1 MENMELILN
10 GEALSE
16 MIRQEIAGC
25 VRENIAVDKEF
36 YPAILEEI
44 KKSVTDLWNEREQKY
59 LEYLKQKTV
68 KAIINSVFDGL
79 QEKAIPMLQEAINA
93 RYGELT
99 QKAVE
104 AAALEMTRRG
114 LVDYLQGFADQIIQL
129 TGSKDNQTNEPP
141 ES

>member
-1 MENMELILN
+1 MMENMELILN
-10 GEALSE
+10 GDALSE
-16 MIRQEIAGC
+16 MMRQEIAGC

-68 KAIINSVFDGL
+68 GAIINAVFDGL
-79 QEKAIPMLQEAINA
+79 QEKAVPMLQEAINT

-99 QKAVE
+99 TKAVE
-104 AAALEMTRRG
+104 AAALELTRRG
-114 LVDYLQGFADQIIQL
+114 LADYLQRFTDQIM
-129 TGSKDNQTNEPP
+129 GAAGGRVEV
-141 ES
+141 